1 MYYLA
6 YLQSVFVVSCR
17 LVVRSSAFGAAR
29 RVFDS
34 LRHPPELGTLIR
46 SSIPWFKSS
55 IVSLSSTLPLH
66 FLLLRGRVLGGLDG
80 TCRLDLHMVVSAN
93 TMYS

>member
-34 LRHPPELGTLIR
+34 LRHPPELGTPIRFGIQLSSVR
-46 SSIPWFKSS
+46 SSLRSS
-55 IVSLSSTLPLH
+55 LPL
-66 FLLLRGRVLGGLDG
+66 FVNSLADSCTAFSV
-80 TCRLDLHMVVSAN
+80 A
-93 TMYS
+93 